1 MEMPRPLRP
10 LRLIAL
16 FAGTLWTGC
25 GAAPKPVAKP
35 VAAAPAAAPAPA
47 LEKQRQTLR
56 ISPLEMAF
64 SGVRGEPAGD
74 EGVSV
79 KNLTN
84 DGLQVR
90 TIRIVGENA
99 ATFALT
105 DVPTLPRYI
114 APDKSIDFRVAFA
127 PKADATVGVHR
138 ATLQIVLGP
147 NDELGPL
154 VDISALVTVG
164 KAGADEPP
172 LQDVVHALGYLID
185 VGGQDLVLGTE
196 AAAKGEELRAPLFRS
211 IKPGNIALDPVARF
225 SPDGAMPYGYYRADA
240 AGKPQEK
247 QLGVLAATESQ
258 RLNPGF
264 EDGEG
269 SISFDPGTE
278 PFGLYVGL
286 PTHTT
291 YTESARNPVRPAEK
305 RKRAKKNAP
314 PPFAGTVSHAVRVY
328 PLRSRNGTRIDNAY
342 LVAFED
348 AVNGDY
354 QDAVFVLWNV
364 VPVTAP

>member
-1 MEMPRPLRP
+1 MSSRTRH
-10 LRLIAL
+10 LRLLAL
-16 FAGTLWTGC
+16 FTGLAWPAC
-25 GAAPKPVAKP
+25 AAAPKPIPKTV
-35 VAAAPAAAPAPA
+35 VIAPAPAPAPA

-56 ISPLEMAF
+56 ISPLEMVF
-64 SGVRGEPAGD
+64 SGVRGQPGD
-74 EGVSV
+74 DQGVSV
-79 KNLTN
+79 KNLTA

-90 TIRIVGENA
+90 TIRIVGEHA
-99 ATFALT
+99 ATFTLT
-105 DVPTLPRYI
+105 DLPTLPRYI

-127 PKADATVGVHR
+127 PTAEATVGVHR

-164 KAGADEPP
+164 KAGEQEPP
-172 LQDVVHALGYLID
+172 LQEVVHALGYLID
-185 VGGQDLVLGTE
+185 VGGPQLLLGTE
-196 AAAKGEELRAPLFRS
+196 SVQKGEEIVAPLFRS

-225 SPDGAMPYGYYRADA
+225 SPDGAMPYGYYRADPT
-240 AGKPQEK
+240 GKPTEK
-247 QLGVLAATESQ
+247 QLGILAATESQ

-269 SISFDPGTE
+269 SISFDPGPE
-278 PFGLYVGL
+278 PFGLYIRL

-291 YTESARNPVRPAEK
+291 YTEDTRNPVRPATKAK
-305 RKRAKKNAP
+305 RRKKDAAP
-314 PPFAGTVSHAVRVY
+314 PFDGTVSHATRVF
-328 PLRSRNGTRIDNAY
+328 PLKSRNGTPIENVY

-364 VPVTAP
+364 LPVSAP